1 MIGEGYVC
9 DEDDVLAYLSGEL
22 ACEDDLEMS
31 VHLAECGACRDWAA
45 EFRALDRVLPACC
58 KDEAIHWHS
67 FASPFGTM
75 YAAVTG
81 KGVAR
86 ITWRELGEEGFVREL
101 EGSFPCRPVVRDPE
115 ALVEVEREVT
125 EYFRGERTEFDMEVD
140 LSTLTEFERG
150 VLAELTEAI
159 KFGQV
164 LPYSELARRIGK
176 PKAARA
182 VGNAVGANPVPIVV
196 PCHRVVRLDGG
207 LGGYGGGV
215 EYKERLLEIEGR
227 GDLLRAS

>member
-1 MIGEGYVC
+1 MIGEPYVC
-9 DEDDVLAYLSGEL
+9 NEDDVLAYLAGEL
-22 ACEDDLEMS
+22 ECEDDLEMS
-31 VHLAECGACRDWAA
+31 VHLAECGECRDWAA
-45 EFRALDRVLPACC
+45 EFRALDQVIPACC

-67 FASPFGTM
+67 FSSPFGTM
-75 YAAVTG
+75 YAAATG
-81 KGVAR
+81 RGVAR

-101 EGSFPCRPVVRDPE
+101 EGSFPCRPVVRDPD
-115 ALVEVEREVT
+115 ALAEVEREVT
-125 EYFRGERTEFDMEVD
+125 QYFRGERTEFDMELD
-140 LSTLTEFERG
+140 LSTLTDFERS

-164 LPYSELARRIGK
+164 LPYSELARRLGK

>member
-1 MIGEGYVC
+1 
-9 DEDDVLAYLSGEL
+9 
-22 ACEDDLEMS
+22 
-31 VHLAECGACRDWAA
+31 
-45 EFRALDRVLPACC
+45 
-58 KDEAIHWHS
+58 
-67 FASPFGTM
+67 
-75 YAAVTG
+75 
-81 KGVAR
+81 
-86 ITWRELGEEGFVREL
+86 
-101 EGSFPCRPVVRDPE
+101 
-115 ALVEVEREVT
+115 
-125 EYFRGERTEFDMEVD
+125 MEVD
-140 LSTLTEFERG
+140 LSTLTEFERS

-182 VGNAVGANPVPIVV
+182 VGNAVGVNPVPIVV

-215 EYKERLLEIEGR
+215 EYKERLLRIEGR